1 MDETTTGTLRPG
13 GGLRVVL
20 AWVAIAGLL
29 VLVVWLASERN
40 ARNWYLVPE
49 DGRLVVMRGVLLPVG
64 RRTFESSDPALSQ
77 AYAPLAPPAGKALP
91 AERAFEERS
100 LLDQAMYDVLA
111 AWARD
116 EIASGDPAR
125 LERGLG
131 YLTRAER
138 LPGLS
143 PSQRDDLAALR
154 AESGYHEA
162 LRLLS
167 RAGDDL
173 RDVADK
179 LRVAASS
186 RSAHAS
192 DAEALLG
199 EVEPALQATLGAVR
213 AGKASRQAPPA
224 EKPGT
229 SQGTPA
235 GDSGR

>member
-1 MDETTTGTLRPG
+1 MDETTRTQRLS

-29 VLVVWLASERN
+29 VLVVWLAAERN
-40 ARNWYLVPE
+40 ARSWYLVPDE
-49 DGRLVVMRGVLLPVG
+49 GRLVVMRGVLLPVG
-64 RRTFESSDPALSQ
+64 RRVFESADPALSQ
-77 AYAPLAPPAGKALP
+77 AYAPLVPPTGKALP

-111 AWARD
+111 GWARD
-116 EIASGDPAR
+116 EIGSGDPVR

-131 YLTRAER
+131 YLSRAER

-143 PSQRDDLAALR
+143 PAQRDDLAALR
-154 AESGYHEA
+154 AESGFQEA
-162 LRLLS
+162 LRLLD

-179 LRVAASS
+179 LRRAAAS
-186 RSAHAS
+186 RSSHAS
-192 DAEALLG
+192 EAETLLR

-213 AGKASRQAPPA
+213 AGKASRPAAGA
-224 EKPGT
+224 EKA
-229 SQGTPA
+229 GTPGEPPPD
-235 GDSGR
+235 GDGAR

>member
-1 MDETTTGTLRPG
+1 MDETTTSTPRPG
-13 GGLRVVL
+13 GGLRAVL
-20 AWVAIAGLL
+20 TWVAIAGLL

-49 DGRLVVMRGVLLPVG
+49 EGRLVVMRGVLLPVG
-64 RRTFESSDPALSQ
+64 RRDFESADPALSQ
-77 AYAPLAPPAGKALP
+77 AYAPLVPPAGKALP
-91 AERAFEERS
+91 DERAFEERS

-116 EIASGDPAR
+116 EIGSGDPAR

-143 PSQRDDLAALR
+143 PAQRDDLGALR

-162 LRLLS
+162 LRLLT

-186 RSAHAS
+186 RSAHAP
-192 DAEALLG
+192 DAEALLR
-199 EVEPALQATLGAVR
+199 EVEPALGATLGAIR
-213 AGKASRQAPPA
+213 AGKASRPAAAA

-229 SQGTPA
+229 PQESPA